1 MKTFFTQPIGQLARQ
16 NSLGFIVCN
25 VFLLVVGFGE
35 LDVPVGLG
43 NLLNFLWGFTLLSI
57 IISGYY
63 LVKDQVPEYWSMAS
77 SILATVIILG
87 TFIEISSP
95 EYTLDN
101 GGFVPMYF
109 VWGFNSLIYN
119 LTMRG
124 TGVFRPIYE
133 YLSIFGFISI
143 IIFSGANMFF
153 DYAIPESIQPI
164 FGIGWIAMV
173 IGLGYGSYV
182 AWGDNMSSSTEY
194 KRGKKI

>member
-43 NLLNFLWGFTLLSI
+43 NLLNFLWGFSLFSI
-57 IISGYY
+57 ILAGYY
-63 LVKDQVPEYWSMAS
+63 LVKDQVPDYWREAS
-77 SILATVIILG
+77 AILG
-87 TFIEISSP
+87 GVILVGTLLEISSP
-95 EYTLDN
+95 EYNSDN
-101 GGFVPMYF
+101 GGFAPMYF
-109 VWGFNSLIYN
+109 LWAFNSLIYVF
-119 LTMRG
+119 TMRG
-124 TGVFRPIYE
+124 TGIFRPVYE
-133 YLSIFGFISI
+133 YLSIFGYISI
-143 IIFSGANMFF
+143 IIWSGADVFF

-182 AWGDNMSSSTEY
+182 AWGDKMSSGIE
-194 KRGKKI
+194 